1 MPRVCR
7 RSGAQTRDSHH
18 MKLLFDQNL
27 SFKLC
32 RLLADV
38 FPESNQIR
46 LIGMEMSSDR
56 DVWEYAKANDFI
68 LVSQD
73 VDFADMATLYGPPP
87 KVIWL
92 RCGNQPTE
100 AIEQRLRDHAEAIT
114 AFQEDQAAACW
125 EIY

>member
-1 MPRVCR
+1 
-7 RSGAQTRDSHH
+7 

-32 RLLADV
+32 HRLADL
-38 FPESNQIR
+38 FPESKQIR
-46 LIGMEMSSDR
+46 LLGMAEAQDR
-56 DVWEYAKANDFI
+56 AIWEYAKANAFV

-73 VDFADMATLYGPPP
+73 VDFADMAALYGPPP

-92 RCGNQPTE
+92 RCGNQPNE
-100 AIEQRLRDHAEAIT
+100 AVEQRLRRHAQSIAAFEQDGT
-114 AFQEDQAAACW
+114 AGCW

>member
-1 MPRVCR
+1 
-7 RSGAQTRDSHH
+7 

-32 RLLADV
+32 RRLAEI
-38 FPESNQIR
+38 FPDSNQIR
-46 LIGMEMSSDR
+46 LLGMAEAEDR
-56 DVWEYAKANDFI
+56 TIWDYAKANGFV

-92 RCGNQPTE
+92 RCGNQPTD
-100 AIEQRLRDHAEAIT
+100 AIERRLRDHAEAIA
-114 AFQEDQAAACW
+114 AFEQDVAASCW

>member
-1 MPRVCR
+1 
-7 RSGAQTRDSHH
+7 

-32 RLLADV
+32 RQLIDV
-38 FPESNQIR
+38 FPGSNQVH
-46 LIGMEMSSDR
+46 LLGMAEADDR
-56 DVWEYAKANDFI
+56 DIWRHAKANDFI
-68 LVSQD
+68 IVSQD
-73 VDFADMATLYGPPP
+73 ADFADMATLYGPPP

-100 AIEQRLRDHAEAIT
+100 AIEKRLRDHAEVIAD
-114 AFQEDQAAACW
+114 FEQNNAASCW

>member
-1 MPRVCR
+1 
-7 RSGAQTRDSHH
+7 

-32 RLLADV
+32 RQLADI
-38 FPESNQIR
+38 FPNSNQIR
-46 LIGMEMSSDR
+46 LLGMEQAADR
-56 DVWEYAKANDFI
+56 AIWEYAKANDFI

-92 RCGNQPTE
+92 RCGNRPTKE
-100 AIEQRLRDHAEAIT
+100 IERRLRDHAEAIA
-114 AFQEDQAAACW
+114 AFEQDEAAACW